1 MPKSV
6 ATLEREA
13 SMAHKLQSLKH
24 NMEAKQQAS
33 NMVQRDGHRWTEYF
47 ESTGMGYRPVP
58 VEGRKLEEDIFVNS
72 SV

>member
-13 SMAHKLQSLKH
+13 SVAHTLQSLKH

-33 NMVQRDGHRWTEYF
+33 NVVQRDGRRWTEYF
-47 ESTGMGYRPVP
+47 ESTGMGYRPGP
-58 VEGRKLEEDIFVNS
+58 EEGRKLKEDTFVNS